1 MSNRFGQAYGLT
13 MLSPIIADDQPGS
26 ATHDVVL
33 RAELRAI
40 SAAAESPFANVPTTH
55 LARWTILDEAPFESV
70 PAKVDHFRSKYL
82 MFTSNFDGGSD
93 PDDVALAT
101 YVESLRTNIPSTLML
116 LYRHCVGF
124 PGVNDARAL
133 LAYFRRCQ
141 FETTFLFGA
150 YPDANVEQVLRALA
164 MQRRV
169 ADFIADQQDAR
180 PSAEA
185 LHTAF
190 LQLSAALAAAPTPR
204 PGTYL

>member
-1 MSNRFGQAYGLT
+1 

-26 ATHDVVL
+26 ETHDVTL

-40 SAAAESPFANVPTTH
+40 SAAAESPFASVPTTH
-55 LARWTILDEAPFESV
+55 LARWTIIDEAPFESV

-82 MFTSNFDGGSD
+82 MFTSNFDGGTD
-93 PDDVALAT
+93 PDDVALAK
-101 YVESLRTNIPSTLML
+101 YVESLRTNIPSTLVR

-124 PGVNDARAL
+124 SGVTDAAAL
-133 LAYFRRCQ
+133 LAYFKRCQ
-141 FETTFLFGA
+141 FTTTFLFGA
-150 YPDANVEQVLRALA
+150 YPEASVDQVLRALT

-180 PSAEA
+180 PSAAA
-185 LHTAF
+185 LQAAF
-190 LQLSAALAAAPTPR
+190 SQLSASLTAAPTSR